1 MDNQNTTQTTKSYFD
16 IILEKT
22 KSIKIKKKALSL
34 KNFQNIF

>member
-22 KSIKIKKKALSL
+22 KSIKKEKALSL